1 MKNTITAAALS
12 LATTFAANAQE
23 ELYVT
28 PECAVD
34 AMAKAFGTPL
44 EYEIVD
50 GNVGGFKLYEFEE
63 DGSTGSVSATVIL
76 SPTGRVESLN
86 TQASLQN
93 VDAGKET
100 AASTTIDYTDGEL
113 EMRTT
118 AYGGNIMSGLTQ
130 SIAKS
135 LDAQLREC
143 AAPQLISTNPPKTR
157 AQIRLKP
164 QKSFVFKAL
173 HGL

>member
-23 ELYVT
+23 GLYVT

-76 SPTGRVESLN
+76 SPDGLVESLN
-86 TQASLQN
+86 TQAFLEN
-93 VDAGKET
+93 VDEGNET
-100 AASTTIDYTDGEL
+100 AASTTIDYTGDRL
-113 EMRTT
+113 NMSTT
-118 AYGGNIMSGLTQ
+118 AYGGNIMSDLTK
-130 SIAKS
+130 SMAKN
-135 LDAQLREC
+135 LDARLREC
-143 AAPQLISTNPPKTR
+143 VAPQLMSANPAKLGP
-157 AQIRLKP
+157 RL
-164 QKSFVFKAL
+164 
-173 HGL
+173 G

>member
-23 ELYVT
+23 GLYVT

-143 AAPQLISTNPPKTR
+143 AAPQLMSANPPKPGP
-157 AQIRLKP
+157 RL
-164 QKSFVFKAL
+164 
-173 HGL
+173 G

>member
-23 ELYVT
+23 GLYVT
-28 PECAVD
+28 TECAVD

-63 DGSTGSVSATVIL
+63 DGSTGSASATVIL

-86 TQASLQN
+86 TQASLEN
-93 VDAGKET
+93 VDEGNET
-100 AASTTIDYTDGEL
+100 AASTTIDYTGDRL
-113 EMRTT
+113 SMSTT
-118 AYGGNIMSGLTQ
+118 AYGGNIMSDLTK
-130 SIAKS
+130 SMAKN

-143 AAPQLISTNPPKTR
+143 AAPQLMSANPPKPGP
-157 AQIRLKP
+157 RL
-164 QKSFVFKAL
+164 
-173 HGL
+173 G